1 MEVRGNIAGVCVLQT
16 TLTLKMM
23 NAHRERHNKCQKKSA
38 VKLSAVL
45 LVYVRVV
52 QEALRRMAGGKG
64 SVVLFVLGE
73 LLIFD
78 REELESLA
86 NLLLNK
92 QRCALEALVGVLLI
106 DSRMMLLRVLD
117 ALENDSDKVMELRVR
132 ITRVVRVA
140 WTLVKV
146 SRWTTRLVVW
156 SIDLPSLPSRPVPSS
171 TSCGQGNERQ
181 QPRSWEGIRRSA
193 RP

>member
-1 MEVRGNIAGVCVLQT
+1 M
-16 TLTLKMM
+16 
-23 NAHRERHNKCQKKSA
+23 
-38 VKLSAVL
+38 VL
-45 LVYVRVV
+45 LI
-52 QEALRRMAGGKG
+52 
-64 SVVLFVLGE
+64 LGE

-78 REELESLA
+78 REELESFA
-86 NLLLNK
+86 NLLLDK
-92 QRCALEALVGVLLI
+92 QRCALEALVRVLLI
-106 DSRMMLLRVLD
+106 DSRMVLLRVLD
-117 ALENDSDKVMELRVR
+117 ALENDGDKVMELRVR

-146 SRWTTRLVVW
+146 SRWTKRLIFW
-156 SIDLPSLPSRPVPSS
+156 RIDLPNLPSRPVPSS